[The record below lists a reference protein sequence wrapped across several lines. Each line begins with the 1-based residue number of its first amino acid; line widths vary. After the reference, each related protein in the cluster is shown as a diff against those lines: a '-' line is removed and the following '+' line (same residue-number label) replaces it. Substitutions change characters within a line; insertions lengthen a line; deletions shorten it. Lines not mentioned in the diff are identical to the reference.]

1 MKLTIKNKL
10 LLGFGAVLAIT
21 TLVSINTLYRIEAT
35 VEVQDRILELRQPT
49 VLAGLHLTDG
59 VNLSL
64 AGLRGYMILGGDP
77 AKATIFKAERAQ
89 GWHQIDSSMA
99 EFREFSKGWTVPANV
114 ERMRELEGLVE
125 EFRTAQK
132 EVEDISHT
140 DANIPAFKMLM
151 TDAAPGAGK
160 IVAAITNVIDME
172 ANMEADNERHQLLK
186 ALADSRGSFALGLA
200 NIRAYLLSGDAQFR
214 DSFRAKWK
222 INEARLNE
230 IENMVML
237 FSPQQDIAWSKYKTA
252 RAEFAPFSEKM
263 FTLRD
268 GKDWNKA
275 NHWLGTKAAPKAKR
289 IIEILT
295 EMRASQD
302 ELLAMDV
309 QLLEK
314 DALAMKFWMIA
325 GAVIALIIGAIIS
338 FYLSNVITGP
348 LNKVVDRAKQ
358 IADGNLTTQ
367 DYMSSGNDELTELS
381 MSINSMNNS
390 LRDVI
395 SSVGRSTDELAASA
409 NQLLGASEKATTGM
423 ENQRHET
430 DQVATAMNEMSATVQ
445 EVANNAS
452 EAALSAGQAD
462 QEAAEGQVV
471 VSQTVDSIQ
480 QLATRIGDAAA
491 NINKLGEDV
500 NGVDDIVEVI
510 NDIAEQ
516 TNLLALN
523 AAIEAAR
530 AGEQGRGF
538 AVVADEVRTLAARTQ
553 ESTVEIRNMLD
564 KLKLAS
570 GEAVV
575 AMSEGEKQAQQSV
588 EQANSASASLE
599 AITNAVAAINNM
611 NTQIATA
618 SEEQSA
624 VTEEMNR
631 SVIRISEEAETTLG
645 NTRETA
651 TAANQ
656 VQGLSSQLQ
665 MLVAKFK
672 V

>member
-1 MKLTIKNKL
+1 M
-10 LLGFGAVLAIT
+10 LAIM
-21 TLVSINTLYRIEAT
+21 TLVSINTFYRIET
-35 VEVQDRILELRQPT
+35 TIEVQDRILELRQPT

-64 AGLRGYMILGGDP
+64 AGLRGYMILGKDP
-77 AKATIFKAERAQ
+77 AKAQVFKEERAR

-99 EFREFSKGWTVPANV
+99 EFREYSKGWTVPANV

-140 DANIPAFKMLM
+140 DANIPAFKMLL
-151 TDAAPGAGK
+151 TEAAPRAGK
-160 IVAAITNVIDME
+160 IVAAITEVINLE
-172 ANMEADNERHQLLK
+172 ATLEATDERKALLK
-186 ALADSRGSFALGLA
+186 LMADSRGSFALGLA
-200 NIRAYLLSGDAQFR
+200 NIRAYLLSGDTKFR
-214 DSFRAKWK
+214 ENFYAKWK
-222 INEARLNE
+222 INEARFNE
-230 IENMVML
+230 IETMAML
-237 FSPQQDIAWSKYKTA
+237 FSPQQDIAWSKYKTV
-252 RAEFAPFSEKM
+252 RAEFAPYPEKM
-263 FTLRD
+263 FILRAAN
-268 GKDWNKA
+268 DWNQA

-289 IIEILT
+289 IMEILT

-302 ELLAMDV
+302 ELLAKDDE
-309 QLLEK
+309 LLK
-314 DALAMKFWMIA
+314 QDAAAMKFWMIA
-325 GAVIALIIGAIIS
+325 GTIIALIIGAVIS
-338 FYLSNVITGP
+338 IFLSNAITGP
-348 LNKVVDRAKQ
+348 LTKVVNRAKL
-358 IADGNLTTQ
+358 IADGNLTTPE
-367 DYMSSGNDELTELS
+367 YTSNGKDEFTDLS
-381 MSINSMNNS
+381 LAINYMNNN

-395 SSVGRSTDELAASA
+395 SSVGRSSDEMAAA
-409 NQLLGASEKATTGM
+409 AYQLLEALDKTSSGM
-423 ENQRHET
+423 ENQHHET

-452 EAALSAGQAD
+452 EAAISAGQAD
-462 QEAAEGQVV
+462 QDAAEGQVV
-471 VSQTVDSIQ
+471 VGNTVDSIQ
-480 QLATRIGDAAA
+480 QLATRIGDAAT
-491 NINKLGEDV
+491 NINKLGDDV

-564 KLKLAS
+564 KLKSAS

-599 AITNAVAAINNM
+599 AITAAVAAINNM

-631 SVIRISEEAETTLG
+631 SVIRISEEAETTLA
-645 NTRETA
+645 NTRETSA
-651 TAANQ
+651 AANQ

-665 MLVAKFK
+665 TLVAKFR